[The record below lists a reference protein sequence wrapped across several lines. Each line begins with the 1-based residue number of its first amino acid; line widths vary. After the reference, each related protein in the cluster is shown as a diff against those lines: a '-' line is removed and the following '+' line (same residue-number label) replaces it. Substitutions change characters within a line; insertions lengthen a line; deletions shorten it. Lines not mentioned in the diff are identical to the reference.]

1 MKFNCTG
8 HENILATHKSTI
20 EFTKDNFLTKNGDCI
35 IGINANFSY
44 GELMKFVKNNK
55 KAKLIIEIEGLV
67 EEIIGEINK
76 EFNHKNEIVL
86 RLGSFMSDRTLMINC
101 NKAAKHINREIIK
114 KLKQRKNMNVIIC
127 ENT

>member
-86 RLGSFMSDRTLMINC
+86 RLGSFVSNRTLLINC